1 MFNIKLQQVGKK
13 FGSQWLLKNINC
25 KFEQGNSY
33 ALLGNNGSGKST
45 LLQLIYGWQTP
56 SKGVVEYT
64 NHQNAVIEPTQ
75 IFKHTAFVAPYI
87 ELADELTLTE
97 QLTFY
102 FKFKQ
107 IANTASIN
115 ELINQIGLSQSAN
128 KPLKYFSSGMKQRV
142 KLAQVFYADVP
153 IWFLDEPCTNLD
165 DDGINW
171 YNEHVAKQAADKLII
186 VASNQQHE
194 YAFAKVKMQV
204 GEMP

>member
-1 MFNIKLQQVGKK
+1 MFTIKLQQVGKK

-25 KFEQGNSY
+25 NFEQGKSY

-45 LLQLIYGWQTP
+45 LLQIIYGWQTP
-56 SKGVVEYT
+56 SIGRIIYVNQLNT
-64 NHQNAVIEPTQ
+64 IIEPTHL
-75 IFKHTAFVAPYI
+75 FKHTAFAAPYI

-97 QLTFY
+97 QLSFY

-107 IANTASIN
+107 LTNASSIKD
-115 ELINQIGLSQSAN
+115 LINQIGLSHSAQ

-142 KLAQVFYADVP
+142 KLAQVFYANVP
-153 IWFLDEPCTNLD
+153 VWFFDEPCTNLD

-171 YNEHVAKQAADKLII
+171 YNQHVAKQAADKLII

-204 GEMP
+204 GEML